1 MLGPLIKERLAMV
14 KQEVARLNIDIG
26 LSELKWMGM
35 EEFNADDHYINY
47 CGQESLGRNG
57 VALIFNNKNLICSTW
72 VQFQNDR
79 ITLVPFQG
87 KSFNNSNPSLNPNH
101 CCQRSWSGLVLWRP
115 TRPRTNI
122 NKSHAFHHRV
132 LECKSKKSR
141 DTWSNR
147 QF

>member
-1 MLGPLIKERLAMV
+1 MV
-14 KQEVARLNIDIG
+14 KQEVARLNTDIG

-47 CGQESLGRNG
+47 CGQESLRRNG

-87 KSFNNSNPSLNPNH
+87 KPFNNSNPSLNPNH
-101 CCQRSWSGLVLWRP
+101 CCEEEAEV
-115 TRPRTNI
+115 
-122 NKSHAFHHRV
+122 
-132 LECKSKKSR
+132 
-141 DTWSNR
+141 D
-147 QF
+147 